1 MSVKSGRL
9 HLAAETQG
17 TQIISSGVLG
27 MLLFVLTEVMMFA
40 GLISAFSIIKATAIV
55 WPPPG
60 QPRLPVEETL
70 FNTAALL
77 LSAVFLYRAHGVFK
91 RDRRAASRPFLIALL
106 LGAFFVAFQ
115 GFEWAQLIAQGLTI
129 TSSTLGSFFY
139 LIVGLHALHAIAALG
154 ALVWA
159 WRRLQ
164 RGWLADTHF
173 ATTQVLWY
181 FVVALW
187 PVIYGVVYL

>member
-1 MSVKSGRL
+1 MSAKSGRL
-9 HLAAETQG
+9 HLAAERTS

-27 MLLFVLTEVMMFA
+27 MLLFVLTEIMLFA
-40 GLISAFSIIKATAIV
+40 GLVSAFSIIKAGAIV

-77 LSAVFLYRAHGVFK
+77 LSAVFLYRAHVVFK
-91 RDRRAASRPFLIALL
+91 RDRKSASRPFLVAVL
-106 LGAFFVAFQ
+106 LGAFFVGFQ
-115 GFEWAQLIAQGLTI
+115 GFEWAQLIAEGLTI
-129 TSSTLGSFFY
+129 TSSTMGSFFY
-139 LIVGLHALHAIAALG
+139 LIVGLHALHAVVALG
-154 ALVWA
+154 VLVWA

-173 ATTQVLWY
+173 ATVQVLWY
-181 FVVALW
+181 FVVGLW